1 MSIFGLLSLL
11 LFLVIMGGLVFL
23 EYGDNSDLALA
34 RVLTFILRLM
44 VFFQICL
51 AVYEFPCYVA
61 DGIVFISMGNVLI
74 AKIMFIIVS
83 VIILFILGFIL
94 PRIKWYRYLTPTP
107 AKLIFLGLLF
117 ICCFGYN
124 ESLGGVYSF
133 DSYAEFRD
141 TKAVYEEVDDRF
153 WPTKYIKH
161 HSNFNDEDRIALY
174 PFDVTT
180 SYGEEVFIY
189 KGETVSYP
197 AADGGYDIYYYP
209 FTWKLYDGGEAALL
223 YSKNPPPIV
232 SPSDAAAN
240 ADAPAPQ
247 TTPESTAPQTPPTA
261 PQQ

>member
-11 LFLVIMGGLVFL
+11 LFLVIVGGLVFL

-44 VFFQICL
+44 VFSQICL
-51 AVYEFPCYVA
+51 ALYEFPCYVA

-74 AKIMFIIVS
+74 AKIMFVIVG

-94 PRIKWYRYLTPTP
+94 PRIRWYKHLTPTP

-117 ICCFGYN
+117 ICCFSYN

-133 DSYAEFRD
+133 DNYAEFRD
-141 TKAVYEEVDDRF
+141 VKAVYEEVDDRF

-161 HSNFNDEDRIALY
+161 HSDFNDEDRIALY

-180 SYGEEVFIY
+180 CYGEKVFIY
-189 KGETVSYP
+189 KGETVRYP
-197 AADGGYDIYYYP
+197 AADGSSDIYYYP
-209 FTWKLYDGGEAALL
+209 FTWKLYDGGERALL
-223 YSKNPPPIV
+223 YSANPPAIV
-232 SPSDAAAN
+232 SPSDAVSGS
-240 ADAPAPQ
+240 D
-247 TTPESTAPQTPPTA
+247 TTAPPPADTAAAQTPSAA